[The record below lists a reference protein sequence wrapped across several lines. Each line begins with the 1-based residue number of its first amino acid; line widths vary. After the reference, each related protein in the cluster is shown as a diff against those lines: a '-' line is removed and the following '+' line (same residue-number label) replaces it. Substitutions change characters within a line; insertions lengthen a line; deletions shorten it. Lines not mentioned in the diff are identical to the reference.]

1 MTSPATAAPSDP
13 RVEEAREV
21 PEYDDYGQAL
31 LALTRQRPQASFLFV
46 AREDGSFAGH
56 AWLHVA
62 AGVGGIYDMFVVE
75 ASRRRG
81 LGSALASAAS
91 AKAAALGI
99 DTLTLNAEAEE
110 FWQALGF
117 VDAGHGQTWWL
128 HRT

>member
-1 MTSPATAAPSDP
+1 
-13 RVEEAREV
+13 
-21 PEYDDYGQAL
+21 L
-31 LALTRQRPQASFLFV
+31 
-46 AREDGSFAGH
+46 
-56 AWLHVA
+56 A

-117 VDAGHGQTWWL
+117 TDAGRGQTWWL